1 MLYKMNKSN
10 FCDFDVFEKN
20 KMPGRS
26 YFIPYPTRERADAV
40 SPKEKRYQSEKV
52 ICLNGEWD
60 FKFYPRPAELPDTLD
75 TDAVKFDTIDVPSC
89 WQFRG
94 YDRPFYVNI
103 RYQFPY
109 KPPVIPTVEKVG
121 KVFSWIGVDQA
132 ISPRYKNPGEEYN
145 FAGVYRKKI
154 QIDAPEKHYVISFL
168 GVASCLDLYLNGEFT
183 GYSEGSHNIAEFD
196 LTGKLQAGENELVA
210 VVRRWCNGTY
220 LEGQDMFRNN
230 GIFRDVLLRV
240 SESTDF
246 TDIDAVTQKTGDTYR
261 LTLKA
266 DTLSETDVTFTIEGN
281 GISSTQTVST
291 KDRYA
296 AAVFEN
302 LSVTEWNA
310 EAPVLYTVYYETSSA
325 CIRERIG
332 FRTVEIKGDVF
343 LLNGRKVKFHGVN
356 HHDTSPVNGYTMTP
370 DEIERDVLLCK
381 QFNIDT
387 VRTSHYPPDPL
398 LLELADEYGLYIV
411 DENDLETHG
420 TFAHQLPPTY
430 NSISHNPKW
439 EKHYLDRITRLY
451 QRDKIHGNTAVVMW
465 SLGNEAGG
473 YHNTDAMYDY
483 LKAHSALPVHYES
496 AVHCKRQAYD
506 VGSEMYPAVQMVHD
520 VGEHQRKQKRLND
533 RPYFMCEYA
542 HAMGVGPG
550 NTEAYWK
557 EIYRYDNLMGGCV
570 WEMVDH
576 AVLHKDGS
584 YTYGGDH
591 GEWEHDRNFC
601 VDGIFYPDRRPSA
614 GAQIIKFIY
623 RPVRVRHVSGDMFE
637 FFNTTAFSD
646 GKRYELAFHWNDG
659 TVELIFP
666 EVEPLSRSQVKIP
679 VGVPVDGNLSA
690 VVVCTDTVT
699 GRVVSQEQITIRQTV
714 PPAPE
719 VRPLP
724 ENCSVTNGKL
734 MLQLSNGKVLTSAEQ
749 GTLLYRASTD
759 NDTDPAFRNTMKPYF
774 AQTEEVVS
782 TQSVTNGVRVV
793 TKVSNRKA
801 KFMVTDTYEGTA
813 EGILVTSH
821 LHCISGGGIIPRFG
835 KCFRLDES
843 FDEVTYTG
851 RTGESYCDMKEQ
863 FPVGTV
869 SCKVAD
875 MTEPNIK
882 PQESGNRCDCT
893 QAAVSDGAQ
902 TVTFRA
908 VGKTFELGI
917 KPYTDR
923 ELFSMKH
930 RSDEVRTGTYVTIQA
945 FQQGIGTGACGP
957 AVMPEFQYSTKRDY
971 TLQFLIQAT

>member
-483 LKAHSALPVHYES
+483 LKAH
-496 AVHCKRQAYD
+496 D
-506 VGSEMYPAVQMVHD
+506 VPLLIYQG
-520 VGEHQRKQKRLND
+520 RLNMLD
-533 RPYFMCEYA
+533 R
-542 HAMGVGPG
+542 
-550 NTEAYWK
+550 
-557 EIYRYDNLMGGCV
+557 
-570 WEMVDH
+570 
-576 AVLHKDGS
+576 
-584 YTYGGDH
+584 
-591 GEWEHDRNFC
+591 
-601 VDGIFYPDRRPSA
+601 
-614 GAQIIKFIY
+614 
-623 RPVRVRHVSGDMFE
+623 
-637 FFNTTAFSD
+637 
-646 GKRYELAFHWNDG
+646 
-659 TVELIFP
+659 
-666 EVEPLSRSQVKIP
+666 
-679 VGVPVDGNLSA
+679 
-690 VVVCTDTVT
+690 
-699 GRVVSQEQITIRQTV
+699 
-714 PPAPE
+714 
-719 VRPLP
+719 
-724 ENCSVTNGKL
+724 
-734 MLQLSNGKVLTSAEQ
+734 
-749 GTLLYRASTD
+749 
-759 NDTDPAFRNTMKPYF
+759 KP
-774 AQTEEVVS
+774 Q
-782 TQSVTNGVRVV
+782 
-793 TKVSNRKA
+793 
-801 KFMVTDTYEGTA
+801 D
-813 EGILVTSH
+813 EGILDFCAEKGVGFIAFSPLAQGLLTDRYLNGIPADSRMAKEKFLKKEMLTPELLQKLNDYNEVAESRGETLAEMALAWILHQKGVTSV
-821 LHCISGGGIIPRFG
+821 LVGASATAQLEKNLRCISAAP
-835 KCFRLDES
+835 
-843 FDEVTYTG
+843 FDE
-851 RTGESYCDMKEQ
+851 
-863 FPVGTV
+863 
-869 SCKVAD
+869 
-875 MTEPNIK
+875 
-882 PQESGNRCDCT
+882 
-893 QAAVSDGAQ
+893 
-902 TVTFRA
+902 
-908 VGKTFELGI
+908 EL
-917 KPYTDR
+917 
-923 ELFSMKH
+923 
-930 RSDEVRTGTYVTIQA
+930 
-945 FQQGIGTGACGP
+945 
-957 AVMPEFQYSTKRDY
+957 
-971 TLQFLIQAT
+971 